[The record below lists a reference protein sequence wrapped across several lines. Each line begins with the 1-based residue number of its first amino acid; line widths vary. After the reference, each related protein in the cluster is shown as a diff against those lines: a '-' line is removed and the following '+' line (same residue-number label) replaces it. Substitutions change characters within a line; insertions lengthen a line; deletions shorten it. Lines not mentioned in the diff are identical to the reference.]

1 MSTDSQRVAPPASSG
16 VRAQVRLLRA
26 PRLRAL
32 PDATEIAR
40 TLIDK
45 YGAGAIS
52 FARERAARAV
62 EVEDELALAAWRS
75 VIAAAKRLLRGPM
88 NV

>member
-1 MSTDSQRVAPPASSG
+1 MSTDGRRLARAAHG
-16 VRAQVRLLRA
+16 RAQIRLLRA
-26 PRLRAL
+26 PALRSL

-52 FARERAARAV
+52 FARERAARAI
-62 EVEDELALAAWRS
+62 EIEDELALEAWRS
-75 VIAAAKRLLRGPM
+75 VIAAAKRLLHRP
-88 NV
+88 VEL

>member
-1 MSTDSQRVAPPASSG
+1 MSTDGQGLGRPASDG
-16 VRAQVRLLRA
+16 RPQVRLLRA
-26 PRLRAL
+26 PPLRAL

-52 FARERAARAV
+52 FARGRAARAV
-62 EVEDELALAAWRS
+62 EVEDELALEAWRA
-75 VIAAAKRLLRGPM
+75 VIEAAKRLLRRPM
-88 NV
+88 EL